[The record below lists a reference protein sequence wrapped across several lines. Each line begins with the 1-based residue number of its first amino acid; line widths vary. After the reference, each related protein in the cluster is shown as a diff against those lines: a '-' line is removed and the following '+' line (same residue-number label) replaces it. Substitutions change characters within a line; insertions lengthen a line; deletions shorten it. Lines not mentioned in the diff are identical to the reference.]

1 MARGERV
8 GGWKRGVEERL
19 LMGCRR
25 GATRQGSIASFFHRA
40 PVGEKSEGEK
50 LEVENHVDATSGE
63 RKRVKTSTMDSG
75 SRFRRCPLCE
85 KDVAKTFFESHVDAC
100 EGVVEKKSIERAE
113 VKPIVRL
120 DDLCAPAKDGA
131 KNAFAS
137 MMAAQ
142 RERERIRCYALSYD
156 ESRERWRVTLGKTS
170 PISESKR
177 TWSGQVVVKE
187 KLSSGLTSATTLKL
201 AVAVDNDFKGSER
214 DRFILQRLSDAREVQ
229 EVRASRERAGAEE
242 LKVSLIKSALQKN
255 IRRGRA
261 VAASR
266 IATHMCLSSSSFV
279 ELVRRLVIIS
289 IEDAIL
295 HPDITVLTWLMCAT
309 SKGFEPTDALR
320 AAVIR
325 IAGELAAVEVRDEP
339 AYGPNT
345 PLTLNDV
352 ETKLGDSPDE
362 SAIVQS
368 LIIRAHF
375 GGMPGDVAML
385 HGFSRVWLERFTQKS
400 IDANLP
406 VDNDAL
412 FNPEIIEPDVKS
424 PWLTYLELILA
435 ATMEENERTHFGGF
449 MRRDDIPI
457 AAVDFH
463 VSSCVENVLQVPSI
477 RLKVVDAGK
486 ILGFGDDMNVT
497 DRVKSAIWRHSAGV
511 NHKRPIELRRN
522 ARKDGE
528 QRSKDPS
535 AKEKLSLEIWNIISE
550 ELERWVRRYLA
561 FRVPR

>member
-1 MARGERV
+1 MRAREGETRE
-8 GGWKRGVEERL
+8 VEDGPVAVAV
-19 LMGCRR
+19 MGS
-25 GATRQGSIASFFHRA
+25 ATRRGSIASFFQRA
-40 PVGEKSEGEK
+40 RRDDAVGDESEEEKT
-50 LEVENHVDATSGE
+50 TSGE

-75 SRFRRCPLCE
+75 SRFRRCPIC
-85 KDVAKTFFESHVDAC
+85 DSNVANVFFASHVDAC
-100 EGVVEKKSIERAE
+100 EGVVEKRPIERSGVKSIARS
-113 VKPIVRL
+113 
-120 DDLCAPAKDGA
+120 DDVCTPAKDGT

-142 RERERIRCYALSYD
+142 RERERVRSYALSYD

-170 PISESKR
+170 PLSESKR
-177 TWSGQVVVKE
+177 AWSGQVVVKE
-187 KLSSGLTSATTLKL
+187 KLASGSTCATTLKL
-201 AVAVDNDFKGSER
+201 AVDVNGDFKGSER
-214 DRFILQRLSDAREVQ
+214 DRFILQGLSDAREFS
-229 EVRASRERAGAEE
+229 EVRASRERAGSEE

-289 IEDAIL
+289 VEDAIL
-295 HPDITVLTWLMCAT
+295 HPDIAVLTWLMCAT

-320 AAVIR
+320 ASVIR
-325 IAGELAAVEVRDEP
+325 IAGELAAVQVRDEP

-352 ETKLGDSPDE
+352 ETKLSESPDE
-362 SAIVQS
+362 STVVQS

-385 HGFSRVWLERFTQKS
+385 HGFSRVWLERFTQMS
-400 IDANLP
+400 CDANVP
-406 VDNDAL
+406 VDYDAL
-412 FNPEIIEPDVKS
+412 LNPEIIESDVKS
-424 PWLTYLELILA
+424 PWLTYLELIFD
-435 ATMEENERTHFGGF
+435 ATTENERTHFGGF

-486 ILGFGDDMNVT
+486 SLGFGDDMNVT

-511 NHKRPIELRRN
+511 NHKQPIELRRD
-522 ARKDGE
+522 ARKGGE
-528 QRSKDPS
+528 QGLKEPC